1 MYVQLLCMFSYYV
14 LVAYFLFRHIFL
26 YNQKHLSLL
35 QISPG
40 TSSHTRIRLSDKGL
54 KKVNTTSS
62 YGDHYVHIKV
72 KIPKSLSEKQQA
84 LMLAYAELE
93 QDTPGII
100 RGITLKKDG
109 KQQKG
114 PIMQNINSLRLGVS
128 FTRILSHIT
137 FQFCCLRRSQN
148 CGLKLYIHFKKS

>member
-1 MYVQLLCMFSYYV
+1 MCID
-14 LVAYFLFRHIFL
+14 AYFLFCHIFL
-26 YNQKHLSLL
+26 YNYKQPLLL
-35 QISPG
+35 QISAG

-72 KIPKSLSEKQQA
+72 KIPKNLSEKQQA

-100 RGITLKKDG
+100 RGIALKKDG
-109 KQQKG
+109 K
-114 PIMQNINSLRLGVS
+114 
-128 FTRILSHIT
+128 
-137 FQFCCLRRSQN
+137 
-148 CGLKLYIHFKKS
+148 